1 MYSIRTWLCYLGRD
15 YIVETKWFL
24 REFNVNVLVDFFYK
38 FSSWGTGWGEQGYI
52 RIIRNKGMAPSCG
65 LTTYANYVVA

>member
-1 MYSIRTWLCYLGRD
+1 M
-15 YIVETKWFL
+15 KWFL